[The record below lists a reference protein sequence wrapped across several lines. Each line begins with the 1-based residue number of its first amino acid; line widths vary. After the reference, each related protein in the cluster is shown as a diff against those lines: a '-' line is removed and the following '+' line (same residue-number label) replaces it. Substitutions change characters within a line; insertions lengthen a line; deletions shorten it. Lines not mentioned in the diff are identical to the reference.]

1 MRTFLHVVPVVALLL
16 APAPALLA
24 QSPADPSGHWEG
36 MLQVQNMVLNVE
48 VDLARNSSGEMA
60 GTFSQPA
67 QGVKGLPLATVAVE
81 GRSVRFVVKGGDA
94 PATFVG
100 TLSADDRKLSGDV
113 SQGGQTIPFTFART
127 GDARI
132 APAPKNAAIGKE
144 LEGSWDGTIEAGE
157 KHMRIVVKMA
167 NHANGTAIGSV
178 MSPDGSGVEIP
189 IGITQKAAAV
199 TIDVVSVGASFVA
212 TLNAEGS
219 ELIGTW
225 TQGAMGVPLT
235 LRRAATR

>member
-1 MRTFLHVVPVVALLL
+1 MFPYVVPIVAALLM
-16 APAPALLA
+16 PPPSLLA
-24 QSPADPSGHWEG
+24 QTSVDPSGHWEG

-48 VDLARNSSGEMA
+48 VDLAKKTNGEMA

-67 QGVKGLPLATVAVE
+67 QGVKGLPLSTVAVE

-94 PATFVG
+94 PANFVA
-100 TLSADDRKLSGDV
+100 TLSADGRSLSGEV
-113 SQGGQTIPFTFART
+113 SQGGYTIPFTFART
-127 GDARI
+127 GDAKI

-157 KHMRIVVKMA
+157 KQIRLIVKMA
-167 NHANGTAIGSV
+167 NQPDGTAVGTV

-199 TIDVVSVGASFVA
+199 TIDVVSVGASFAAV
-212 TLNAEGS
+212 LNADGT
-219 ELIGTW
+219 ELTGTW
-225 TQGAMGVPLT
+225 TQGSMGVPLT